1 MEVFTNNWN
10 SRKYQIGYA
19 LSGGFIKGF
28 AHLGVMQALLEHDIK
43 PDIISGVSAGA
54 LAGVFYAD
62 GNEPHKVL
70 DYFSGHKFQDLTK
83 LVIPKKGLFDLCEF
97 IDFLHTNLKAKNLE
111 ELQIPLIITATDLD
125 HGRMVH
131 FHRGSIA
138 ERVAASCCMP
148 VMFAPVNI
156 DGTNYVD
163 GGLMM
168 NLPVSTLRR
177 ICDKVVAVNVSP
189 ATDLD
194 HGRMVHF
201 HRGSIAERVA
211 ASCCMPVMFAPVN
224 IDGTNY
230 VDGGLMMNLP
240 VSTLRRICDKVV
252 AVNVSPIMAQDYK
265 MNIVSIAMRSFH
277 FMFRANTFPERE
289 KCDLLIEPY
298 NLYGY
303 SNTELE
309 KAEEIFGQGYKIAND
324 LLDQTLAEKG
334 KIWK

>member
-43 PDIISGVSAGA
+43 PEIISGVSAGA

-62 GNEPHKVL
+62 GNEPHK
-70 DYFSGHKFQDLTK
+70 
-83 LVIPKKGLFDLCEF
+83 KGLFDLCEF
-97 IDFLHTNLKAKNLE
+97 IDFLRTNLKAKNLE
-111 ELQIPLIITATDLD
+111 ELQLPLIITATDLD

-148 VMFAPVNI
+148 VMFSPVNI

-177 ICDKVVAVNVSP
+177 VCN
-189 ATDLD
+189 
-194 HGRMVHF
+194 
-201 HRGSIAERVA
+201 
-211 ASCCMPVMFAPVN
+211 
-224 IDGTNY
+224 
-230 VDGGLMMNLP
+230 
-240 VSTLRRICDKVV
+240 KVV

-309 KAEEIFGQGYKIAND
+309 KAEEIFGQGYNTANEVLSQ
-324 LLDQTLAEKG
+324 LLEEKG

>member
-1 MEVFTNNWN
+1 MEVFTNNRN

-43 PDIISGVSAGA
+43 PEIISGVSAGA

-97 IDFLHTNLKAKNLE
+97 IDFLRTNVKAKNLE
-111 ELQIPLIITATDLD
+111 DLQLPLIITATDLD

-168 NLPVSTLRR
+168 NLSVRQGGGCQRKPH
-177 ICDKVVAVNVSP
+177 
-189 ATDLD
+189 
-194 HGRMVHF
+194 HGTGLQNEYCKHCYAF
-201 HRGSIAERVA
+201 I
-211 ASCCMPVMFAPVN
+211 PF
-224 IDGTNY
+224 Y
-230 VDGGLMMNLP
+230 VP
-240 VSTLRRICDKVV
+240 RQYFSR
-252 AVNVSPIMAQDYK
+252 
-265 MNIVSIAMRSFH
+265 
-277 FMFRANTFPERE
+277 
-289 KCDLLIEPY
+289 
-298 NLYGY
+298 
-303 SNTELE
+303 
-309 KAEEIFGQGYKIAND
+309 
-324 LLDQTLAEKG
+324 KG
-334 KIWK
+334 KV